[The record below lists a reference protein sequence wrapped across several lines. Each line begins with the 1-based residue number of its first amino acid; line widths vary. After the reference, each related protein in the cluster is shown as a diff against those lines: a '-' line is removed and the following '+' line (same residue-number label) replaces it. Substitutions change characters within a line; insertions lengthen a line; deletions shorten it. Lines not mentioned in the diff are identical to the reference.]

1 VLSLEVRTR
10 TTSTTSPS
18 TAGTVPQTREV
29 CMAQIPDSHRHLLD
43 TPTAVL
49 GTIGPD
55 GRPQMSL
62 IWFLADGDV
71 VRTSLSS
78 ARQKTKNLLRN
89 PAVDLLIADP
99 ANPAVYLELRGDAE
113 LEPDPDYRF
122 ADQLAAKYGGMDL
135 RALDGPGD
143 TRYVVTIRPVRTNAV
158 DMTAH

>member
-1 VLSLEVRTR
+1 
-10 TTSTTSPS
+10 
-18 TAGTVPQTREV
+18 
-29 CMAQIPDSHRHLLD
+29 MIPDSHRHLLD
-43 TPTAVL
+43 AQTAVL
-49 GTIGPD
+49 GTVGPD

-78 ARQKTKNLLRN
+78 ARQKTRNLLRN
-89 PAVDLLIADP
+89 SAAGLLIPDM

-122 ADQLAAKYGGMDL
+122 ADRLAAKYGGIDL
-135 RALDGPGD
+135 RTLDGPGD
-143 TRYVVTIRPVRTNAV
+143 TRYVVTIRPARVNAV

>member
-1 VLSLEVRTR
+1 M
-10 TTSTTSPS
+10 
-18 TAGTVPQTREV
+18 TV
-29 CMAQIPDSHRHLLD
+29 IPDSHRRLLD
-43 TPTAVL
+43 AQNAVL
-49 GTIGPD
+49 GTVGPD

-89 PAVDLLIADP
+89 PVADLLIPDL

-122 ADQLAAKYGGMDL
+122 ADRLAAKYGGMDL
-135 RALDGPGD
+135 RAIDRPGD
-143 TRYVVTIRPVRTNAV
+143 TRYVVTIRPVRVNAV
-158 DMTAH
+158 DMSAH